1 MKLEDLR
8 EMTVA
13 EDEELLDVEKET
25 YIHIEGDSFKMTS
38 NQKPYIKYMLSCDE
52 FKPSR
57 YYTDDAGNLIHLEGS
72 LSLSHLR
79 LKDKGWKYN
88 EPARIIA

>member
-8 EMTVA
+8 ELEVA
-13 EDEELLDVEKET
+13 EDKDLLEVEKET
-25 YIHIEGDSFKMTS
+25 YIHIEGHSFKMTS
-38 NQKPYIKYMLSCDE
+38 NEKPYIKYMLSCEDFE
-52 FKPSR
+52 PTRF
-57 YYTDDAGNLIHLEGS
+57 YTDDQGNLIHLEGE

-88 EPARIIA
+88 EPGRIIA